1 MFWTAAIC
9 AVTYFPP
16 VTLTR
21 QHPQAQPAPQEIKEM
36 NYHASTVMHLH
47 ESLRRLEFG
56 EEASRKEGDY
66 PASAN
71 PTDEQARPPKRPW
84 EDMAREGEP
93 PSAIVHYDVSD
104 VPLCFRPS
112 VPARRPC

>member
-1 MFWTAAIC
+1 MAQT
-9 AVTYFPP
+9 VVRLLEDLRSLDRPSDQP
-16 VTLTR
+16 V
-21 QHPQAQPAPQEIKEM
+21 KEQ
-36 NYHASTVMHLH
+36 NGVS
-47 ESLRRLEFG
+47 
-56 EEASRKEGDY
+56 
-66 PASAN
+66 
-71 PTDEQARPPKRPW
+71 DEQRPPKRPW